1 MLKLDGCG
9 KEKVAGR
16 RAQDGRLG
24 FGNVSSNQPRAVPFK
39 DQSWFLALG
48 SPVVRVIGFVQPV
61 VEGRGGELQFPARNV
76 EPSVVAFLI
85 RRGLPVKSPRFRG
98 QGCNFW
104 EGLLF
109 LTEESLS

>member
-1 MLKLDGCG
+1 MLKRGG
-9 KEKVAGR
+9 YGREKVAGR

-24 FGNVSSNQPRAVPFK
+24 FGHVSSNQPRAVPLQ
-39 DQSWFLALG
+39 DQSWLLALG

-76 EPSVVAFLI
+76 EPSVVAFLV
-85 RRGLPVKSPRFRG
+85 RRGLTVKSPRFRG
-98 QGCNFW
+98 QVCNYW

-109 LTEESLS
+109 LTEVFLS